1 VVRAIWVLALAAG
14 TFMGVMEAAVA
25 PTVAL
30 PQRGHPAPA
39 FNQTDPAAWLNSA
52 PLTWEA
58 LGGHVVVL
66 EFWTF
71 DCSNCY
77 RSVPWLRTLEPRY
90 GERGLR
96 VVSIHTPE
104 FAHEHVRA
112 NVAAKLRELEV
123 TYPVMLDNN
132 YAYWQAFHN
141 RYWPAFYLVDRQGR
155 VRAGYAGETHV
166 GDRNA
171 AMAEASIEAL
181 LAE

>member
-1 VVRAIWVLALAAG
+1 MRAIWVLALAAG

-25 PTVAL
+25 PLVV
-30 PQRGHPAPA
+30 PPERGYPAPG
-39 FNQTDPAAWLNSA
+39 FRQPDPAAWLNSP
-52 PLTWEA
+52 PLDWAA
-58 LGGHVVVL
+58 LRGHVVVL

-90 GERGLR
+90 GSRGLR
-96 VVSIHTPE
+96 IVSVHTPE
-104 FAHEHVRA
+104 FAHEAVRA
-112 NVAAKLRELEV
+112 NVAAKLRELEI
-123 TYPVMLDNN
+123 TYPVLLDGSFT
-132 YAYWQAFHN
+132 YWHALHN

-155 VRAGYAGETHV
+155 VRAAYAGETHA

-171 AMAEASIEAL
+171 SMAEAAIEAL